1 MAKKKIDP
9 KVQRMMDSFNR
20 KPTAAEEADF
30 YRRNAG
36 GPVAMTS
43 LTRGN
48 GMLGTIPYAHVMAYH
63 SHLLF
68 EENTRKVAERRRTF
82 HHDHIEAWGVIQS
95 REWLKNR
102 KYQPEH
108 GEHCIAYFYH
118 LHPQHRTA
126 DMLNPF
132 LLDP

>member
-36 GPVAMTS
+36 GPMAMTS

-48 GMLGTIPYAHVMAYH
+48 GMLGTVPYAHVQSYEVYQRAQYFDRQRDEEWSTYHHAHIVAYGM
-63 SHLLF
+63 
-68 EENTRKVAERRRTF
+68 V
-82 HHDHIEAWGVIQS
+82 QS
-95 REWLKNR
+95 REWLSR
-102 KYQPEH
+102 QKYQH
-108 GEHCIAYFYH
+108 DAHWRAWFYH